1 MDQNGPKSSQNHGKT
16 WPFEAISGRIQVI
29 LARISPRPWA
39 QENILV
45 VAEEDMAAEIT
56 VKLIDFGFGS
66 RILEGVKLRA
76 KVGTFVR
83 LGRSN

>member
-1 MDQNGPKSSQNHGKT
+1 VVDEDQEP
-16 WPFEAISGRIQVI
+16 
-29 LARISPRPWA
+29 
-39 QENILV
+39 
-45 VAEEDMAAEIT
+45 T

-83 LGRSN
+83 FGEF

>member
-1 MDQNGPKSSQNHGKT
+1 MFRGEFSIYLEN
-16 WPFEAISGRIQVI
+16 F
-29 LARISPRPWA
+29 

-45 VAEEDMAAEIT
+45 VDEDQEIQELT

-83 LGRSN
+83 LGEWTKIDLMIL